1 MRKLPRQSGR
11 GRPWSADR
19 RVRAGWAVHLQRRR
33 RKRATPEVIPVPNA
47 PSELRTV
54 SEVGYIALSW
64 TDQSDDETGFR
75 LYRKPYNEAYVLLD
89 QLPVNQINY
98 VDWTAELGVPYTYY
112 AVAYNDS
119 GESARSNEAAGSVA
133 GG

>member
-1 MRKLPRQSGR
+1 M
-11 GRPWSADR
+11 
-19 RVRAGWAVHLQRRR
+19 
-33 RKRATPEVIPVPNA
+33 PNA
-47 PSELRTV
+47 PSGLSTF
-54 SEVGYIALSW
+54 SEVGYIVLSW

-89 QLPVNQINY
+89 QLPANQINY

-119 GESARSNEAAGSVA
+119 GESNPSNEAIGSVA